1 MVAINNTGYSSIKIF
16 CDSRNASVSL
26 SSSRKIWTLQ
36 SPIVLGNN
44 TSVKMLCS
52 VESCSIPLAYYQV
65 NETNNNFSF
74 NEVKGSI
81 PIGNYNATSLVAA
94 INSMQSNILIGFN
107 KEMSKFSFNSKAMR
121 NTIEQVPNSIYKM
134 MGVSFPT
141 GETKISFGTG
151 YLAHGMCNLVYT
163 SGIYISLNN
172 MSNSNID
179 TGSIAQSS
187 TCLLRIPISQ
197 PSNTYL
203 QFFNN
208 VGFKTLMSGSVLSQV
223 DISLLDDNRNLLQL
237 SPNCDFVIVLR
248 VDFERIISEFD
259 DVSKINKFRS
269 L

>member
-16 CDSRNASVSL
+16 CDSKNATVNL

-52 VESCSIPLAYYQV
+52 VESCSVPLAYYQV

-74 NEVKGSI
+74 NGTKLSFPV
-81 PIGNYNATSLVAA
+81 GNYSALSFVTT
-94 INSMQSNILIGFN
+94 INSLQSIFSIGFN
-107 KEMSKFSFNSKAMR
+107 KEMSKFSINAKAGR

-141 GETKISFGTG
+141 GETYIPFGTG
-151 YLAHGMCNLVYT
+151 FIAQGMCNLVYT
-163 SGIYISLNN
+163 SGIYVSLNN

-179 TGSIAQSS
+179 TGSTAQSS

-203 QFFNN
+203 QYFNPI
-208 VGFKTLMSGSVLSQV
+208 GFKTLMSGSVLSQV

-237 SPNCDFVIVLR
+237 APNCDWVIVLR
-248 VDFERIISEFD
+248 VDFERIITEFD
-259 DVSKINKFRS
+259 DVSKINKLRH
-269 L
+269 